1 MIINAMKEI
10 GVTKEIP
17 VQGENWLEHVEKLLE
32 GEQGASLEDKIF
44 ARCITK
50 VKQYEGLTEG
60 EKKQKFK
67 EIMKAFRYFGLISAD
82 SKVILLLMSL
92 VQ

>member
-10 GVTKEIP
+10 GVTKEVP

-32 GEQGASLEDKIF
+32 GEQGPSLEDKIF

-67 EIMKAFRYFGLISAD
+67 EIIKAFKYFGLISAD

>member
-17 VQGENWLEHVEKLLE
+17 VQGNNWLEHVEKLLE
-32 GEQGASLEDKIF
+32 GEQGASLEDKMF

-50 VKQYEGLTEG
+50 VKQYEGLAEG
-60 EKKQKFK
+60 EKRQKFK
-67 EIMKAFRYFGLISAD
+67 EIIKAFKYFGLISAD
-82 SKVILLLMSL
+82 SKVI
-92 VQ
+92 V